1 MKSILRC
8 TASVAVLTVFAATA
22 AYAQEE
28 RANTVDEIIV
38 TAQKREQKLQDVP
51 IVVTSLS
58 QQVLEGAGVRDIK
71 DLQILTPGLTVTSTS
86 SETVTTAR
94 IRGVG
99 TVGDNPG
106 LESSVGVVI
115 DGVYRP
121 RNGVSFGDLGPVERI
136 EVLKGPQGTLFGKN
150 TSAGVINILTRQP
163 TFEPR
168 MEAEAS
174 YGNYN
179 AYGGS
184 VWLSGPL
191 SDQLAASAY
200 VAARQRDG
208 FYDVVTGTGP
218 RTLDEDQDQNFWTAR
233 GQLLWQPTSS
243 LSLRLIADYTDR
255 NENCCVAVQ
264 TRTGPTAAI
273 VDAFSPVDSGV
284 LNPADPFRRLAFSNR
299 DTTQDITD
307 RGIQLQGD
315 WDTGWANS
323 TVTSITAFRSWDTTT
338 GQDSDFTTADIWYRP
353 DDGSNTVGFDQFS
366 QELRIA
372 GTSDR
377 FDWLFGGFYAH
388 EKLDRNDSFINGP
401 GYEPYWSTSTLNGI
415 AGLAARLGAT
425 PPSVANAFNF
435 FNEAN
440 GAGLGLGQ
448 GWPVGAGTHDHY
460 EQVSNTFALFT
471 NDTFHVTDKFDITA
485 GLRYTHEHKELDSS
499 YLGGAPG
506 CGAFLTPAG
515 QAGIAGALIARGV
528 SPAIF
533 APGDPRGPALVSTTV
548 ALACLAGSNPL
559 FSGLNTHQ
567 ENTEDE
573 VTGTVK
579 LVYNWTDDLMT
590 YASYAHGYKAGGFN
604 LDRAQS
610 SNGLQSGGTGVL
622 PVANTSFPAEFVN
635 SYELG
640 FKSTL
645 AGGSLLLNATAF
657 YQKFDN
663 FQLNTFLGTSFV
675 VESIPEVTT
684 AGVDADMIWFTPVE
698 GLSFQGGVT
707 YANTKYGDFTAAD
720 LANPSRF
727 PALSL
732 LPGNQVSFAPEWS
745 LSGAVDYSHDINDSL
760 RFVFNASVKY
770 VTNYNT
776 GSDLSPFKAQDG
788 YALVN
793 GRIGIGSADERWT
806 LELWGQ
812 NIFNQDYYQ
821 VVFNAPLQ
829 GSLIPLGVNSYNPA
843 ADTNTYNAFLGQPRT
858 FGATLRVKWGA
869 GR

>member
-1 MKSILRC
+1 M
-8 TASVAVLTVFAATA
+8 AVLTMFVATA

-86 SETVTTAR
+86 NETVTTAR

-168 MEAEAS
+168 LEAEAS
-174 YGNYN
+174 YGNFN

-184 VWLSGPL
+184 VWLSGPF
-191 SDQLAASAY
+191 SDQLAASLY
-200 VAARQRDG
+200 VAGRQRDG

-233 GQLLWQPTSS
+233 GQLLWQPSSS
-243 LSLRLIADYTDR
+243 LSLRLIGDYTDR

-273 VDAFSPVDSGV
+273 VDAFTPLDSGV

-323 TVTSITAFRSWDTTT
+323 TVTSITAFRSWDSTTA
-338 GQDSDFTTADIWYRP
+338 QDSDFSTADIFYRNA
-353 DDGSNTVGFDQFS
+353 DGSNTVGFDQFS

-388 EKLDRNDSFINGP
+388 ERLTRDDSIIFGSA
-401 GYEPYWSTSTLNGI
+401 YEPYWSTATLNGI
-415 AGLAARLGAT
+415 AGLASRIGAA

-440 GAGLGLGQ
+440 GPALGLGQ
-448 GWPVGAGTHDHY
+448 GFPAGTGYRDRY
-460 EQVSNTFALFT
+460 DQTSNSFALFT
-471 NDTFHVTDKFDITA
+471 NDTFHVTDKFDIVA
-485 GLRYTHEHKELDSS
+485 GARYTHENKEMDAN
-499 YLGGAPG
+499 YVGGAPG

-548 ALACLAGSNPL
+548 ALACLTGSNPL
-559 FSGLNTHQ
+559 FNGLNTHQ
-567 ENTEDE
+567 EISQDE
-573 VTGTVK
+573 LTGTVK
-579 LVYNWTDDLMT
+579 LIYNWTDDLMT
-590 YASYAHGYKAGGFN
+590 YASFARGYKAGGFN

-610 SNGLQSGGTGVL
+610 SNGLPTGGTGVI
-622 PVANTSFPAEFVN
+622 PVADTSFPAEFVD
-635 SYELG
+635 SYEVG

-645 AGGSLLLNATAF
+645 AGGSVLLNATAF
-657 YQKFDN
+657 YQKFTD
-663 FQLNTFLGTSFV
+663 FQLNTFLGTTFA

-684 AGVDADMIWFTPVE
+684 AGVDADLIWFTPVE
-698 GLSFQGGVT
+698 GLNFQGGLT
-707 YANTKYGDFTAAD
+707 YANTKYNDFTAAD
-720 LANPSRF
+720 LANPGRF
-727 PALSL
+727 PPLSL
-732 LPGNQVSFAPEWS
+732 LPGNHVSFAPEWS

-760 RFVFNASVKY
+760 RVLFNASVKY
-770 VTNYNT
+770 VTDYNT
-776 GSDLSPFKAQDG
+776 GSDLSPFKKQDG

-806 LELWGQ
+806 LEFWGQ

-829 GSLIPLGVNSYNPA
+829 GSLIPLGVNSYNVA

-858 FGATLRVKWGA
+858 FGATLRVKWG
-869 GR
+869 GGK